1 LRVDHAENC
10 KQKQTKHM
18 VQNIISN
25 SGMRTVLGLLL
36 SVLTTVGVSA
46 TDNRAP
52 EVPDQIAVGEGFKVN
67 FHGLGIGVQ
76 IYTWDGTSWGP
87 ATPRATLYD
96 AEGNVVATHFAG
108 PRWKSNSGS
117 QVKGTVV
124 QPTATVDTNSIPW
137 VRLSA
142 VNEGGNGI
150 FAETKFIQRVNTFG
164 GKSPKT
170 DGAFVGDIVEV
181 PYVADYFFYRAETN

>member
-1 LRVDHAENC
+1 ML
-10 KQKQTKHM
+10 
-18 VQNIISN
+18 QNIISN
-25 SGMRTVLGLLL
+25 AGIRTVFGLLL
-36 SVLTTVGVSA
+36 TVLTTVGVSA

-52 EVPDQIAVGEGFKVN
+52 QVPDEIVVGEGFKVH
-67 FHGLGIGVQ
+67 FHGLGGGVQ
-76 IYTWDGTSWGP
+76 IYTWNGTSGGP

-96 AEGNVVATHFAG
+96 DEGNVVATHFAG

-142 VNEGGNGI
+142 VNEGGHG
-150 FAETKFIQRVNTFG
+150 
-164 GKSPKT
+164 
-170 DGAFVGDIVEV
+170 
-181 PYVADYFFYRAETN
+181 